1 MGFLILMWLVVGGLD
16 VVEGCRRMAIN
27 VVLKVG
33 LNGVLSRRE
42 VEVWTAETEC
52 F

>member
-1 MGFLILMWLVVGGLD
+1 MVVGGFNVD
-16 VVEGCRRMAIN
+16 KMGGRRAIN

-33 LNGVLSRRE
+33 LNGVLKRRE
-42 VEVWTAETEC
+42 VEVQTAEIEH

>member
-1 MGFLILMWLVVGGLD
+1 MGFNGMVVGGFNVD
-16 VVEGCRRMAIN
+16 EMGGRRAIN

-33 LNGVLSRRE
+33 LNGALKRRE
-42 VEVWTAETEC
+42 VEVRTAETEY